1 MAIYGGVT
9 RGRWISPRQGSL
21 VSEPQLKERPS
32 DVRVGLTL
40 GRHFFTLRVMEQT
53 DSIYLTPTQMI
64 DSDHPT
70 IREYAMRTVGNSLD
84 PIDRAIKL
92 FRAVRDDIRYDPYSP
107 FYLPE
112 HYQASWV
119 FQRGRSF
126 CVPKASLLCAL
137 GRVCGIP
144 SRVGFA
150 TVRNHL
156 ATQQLLDF
164 MGSDLFVYHGFVE
177 FYLRGAWVKA
187 TPAFNRELCW
197 RHGVDPLEFNGREDA
212 LFQAFNSRNEK
223 FMEYLE
229 YTGTYA
235 DIPVS
240 AIVEGWEKAYGKDRV
255 RRWIRMFEE
264 HGGISLGDFDREE
277 VIDDG

>member
-1 MAIYGGVT
+1 
-9 RGRWISPRQGSL
+9 
-21 VSEPQLKERPS
+21 
-32 DVRVGLTL
+32 
-40 GRHFFTLRVMEQT
+40 MEQT
-53 DSIYLTPTQMI
+53 DQIYLTPTHII

-70 IREYAMRTVGNSLD
+70 LREYAMRTVGSSLD
-84 PIDRAIKL
+84 PIDRATKL

-177 FYLRGAWVKA
+177 FYLERKWIKA

-212 LFQAFNSRNEK
+212 LFQPFNLRNEK
-223 FMEYLE
+223 FMDYLE

-240 AIVEGWEKAYGKDRV
+240 AIVEGWEEAYGKNRV

-264 HGGISLGDFDREE
+264 RGGISLGDFEREDVSDE
-277 VIDDG
+277 G

>member
-1 MAIYGGVT
+1 
-9 RGRWISPRQGSL
+9 
-21 VSEPQLKERPS
+21 
-32 DVRVGLTL
+32 
-40 GRHFFTLRVMEQT
+40 MEQA

-64 DSDHPT
+64 DSDHPA
-70 IREYAMRTVGNSLD
+70 IREYAMRTVGSSLD
-84 PIDRAIKL
+84 PIDRAIRL

-177 FYLRGAWVKA
+177 FYLDRKWVKA
-187 TPAFNRELCW
+187 TPAFNQELCW
-197 RHGVDPLEFNGREDA
+197 KHEVDPLEFNGRDDA
-212 LFQAFNSRNEK
+212 LFQPFNSRNQK
-223 FMEYLE
+223 FMDYLE

-240 AIVEGWEKAYGKDRV
+240 AIVEGWETAYGKERV

-264 HGGISLGDFDREE
+264 RGGISLGDFERED
-277 VIDDG
+277 VSDGG